1 MKMKQKKVISYI
13 NETKNA
19 CSLSEHV
26 RISLFV
32 KKKKKKQVFSD
43 LYGFQNHDL
52 IIHLD
57 QSPRVPGWL
66 LP

>member
-32 KKKKKKQVFSD
+32 KKKKKSKCFLTFMVFK
-43 LYGFQNHDL
+43 
-52 IIHLD
+52 IMI
-57 QSPRVPGWL
+57 
-66 LP
+66 